1 MMMLVLRKCSVV
13 FAVVWLLGTE
23 RGDFYAHGR
32 ALDGFCAAMGGDG
45 ERYVLLL
52 VRSLSS
58 GWCLLS
64 VVESR
69 LGPAGLFSRS
79 CVLLFCSV
87 QRCSALVSCCCH
99 LFSSVQRPAVLFCI
113 RPSCCSAQRRSPSS
127 LFSRSCACTGNSAS
141 VLQSIHWSVRSHAV

>member
-1 MMMLVLRKCSVV
+1 MPMDGRWMASALRW
-13 FAVVWLLGTE
+13 AGTG
-23 RGDFYAHGR
+23 RGTCCCWSGVSR
-32 ALDGFCAAMGGDG
+32 AGG
-45 ERYVLLL
+45 V
-52 VRSLSS
+52 
-58 GWCLLS
+58 LLS

-99 LFSSVQRPAVLFCI
+99 LFSSVQRPAVLFCM
-113 RPSCCSAQRRSPSS
+113 RPSCCSVQRRSPSS

-141 VLQSIHWSVRSHAV
+141 VLQSIHWSVRSHAG